1 MQLQIQSFFRVGF
14 FINYK
19 GLHIFKTSK
28 NYNMKSYFFTLIL
41 LISVIGYSQTDAE
54 TIKKIYDNSLSN
66 GYSYEWLD
74 HLSNEI
80 GGRLSGSLNAEL
92 AVQYTKEELEKLGLD
107 KVWLQPVMV
116 PKWVRGTPEFAY
128 IETKPGETLSVNIC
142 ALGGSIATPAVGIK
156 AKLVEV
162 QGIEDLKAMDRSEI
176 EGKIVFYNRPMDET
190 LINTFQSY
198 GGCVNQRYAGAMEA
212 GKLGAVGVI
221 VRSMNL
227 RLDDY
232 PHTGSMTYGDLPNEQ
247 RIPSAAISTNHA
259 ELLSNML
266 KIDND
271 IQFYFKQNCEQMDDV
286 LSHNVIGEITG
297 SEFPNEYIVVGGHL
311 DSWDLGD
318 GSHDDGAGCVQS
330 MDVLR
335 LLKEIGV
342 RPKRTLRVVLFMNEE
357 NGLRGG
363 NKYAEEAREKGENH
377 IFALESDSGGFTPR
391 GFSFDCSDSNFQQI
405 KSWEPLFKPYLIHY
419 FEKGG
424 SGADI
429 GPLKGDNNV
438 LAGLRPDSQR
448 YFDYHH
454 AENDTF
460 EAVNKRELELGA
472 ATMTALVYLID
483 KYGINQINTEQR
495 IKD

>member
-1 MQLQIQSFFRVGF
+1 
-14 FINYK
+14 
-19 GLHIFKTSK
+19 
-28 NYNMKSYFFTLIL
+28 
-41 LISVIGYSQTDAE
+41 
-54 TIKKIYDNSLSN
+54 
-66 GYSYEWLD
+66 
-74 HLSNEI
+74 
-80 GGRLSGSLNAEL
+80 
-92 AVQYTKEELEKLGLD
+92 LEALGLD
-107 KVWLQPVMV
+107 RVWLQPVMV

-128 IETKPGETLSVNIC
+128 IETAPGETTPVNIC
-142 ALGGSIATPAVGIK
+142 ALGGSIATPLQGLK
-156 AKLVEV
+156 AELVEV
-162 QGIEDLKAMDRSEI
+162 QSIDELKALGSDKI
-176 EGKIVFYNRPMDET
+176 KGKIVFYNRPMDAT

-198 GGCVNQRYAGAMEA
+198 GGCVDQRYAGAMEA

-232 PHTGSMTYGDLPNEQ
+232 PHTGSMTYGDLPNSQ

-259 ELLSNML
+259 ELLSGML
-266 KIDND
+266 ALDSKIK
-271 IQFYFKQNCEQMDDV
+271 FYFKQNCKQMKDV
-286 LSHNVIGEITG
+286 LSYNVIGEIKG
-297 SEFPNEYIVVGGHL
+297 SEVPNEIITVGGHL

-335 LLKEIGV
+335 LLKESGI
-342 RPKRTLRVVLFMNEE
+342 RPKRTIRCVLFMNEE

-363 NKYAEEAREKGENH
+363 RKYAEVAERKGENH
-377 IFALESDSGGFTPR
+377 IFALESDAGGFTPR
-391 GFSFDCSDSNFQQI
+391 GFSFDCSDANFKQI
-405 KSWEPLFKPYLIHY
+405 ESWKPLFKPYLIHY

-429 GPLKGDNNV
+429 GPLKGDTNV

-460 EAVNKRELELGA
+460 DAVNKRELELGA
-472 ATMTALVYLID
+472 ATMTSLVYLID
-483 KYGINQINTEQR
+483 KYGINPITNNPQL
-495 IKD
+495 KD